1 MSKNIKKGFTIV
13 ELLIVIIVIGILAG
27 IVVVTYQGVQN
38 KARTTSA
45 QQSAKQILDKAEVY
59 NATMSAFPADEAAL
73 INPVDENGDP
83 LTTAL
88 LNTALIEALDGAPSA
103 TTKDKIE
110 YGTCTGTDDQGAFA
124 KYWNYETDKVAE
136 MSTGTCTV
144 IPVTP

>member
-38 KARTTSA
+38 KARTTSV

-83 LTTAL
+83 LATAQ
-88 LNTALIEALDGAPSA
+88 LNTALITALDGEPSE
-103 TTKDKIE
+103 TSKDKIQ
-110 YGTCTGTDDQGAFA
+110 YARCDGGLGATA
-124 KYWNYETDKVAE
+124 TYWNYETNAAVTIT
-136 MSTGTCTV
+136 TGTCT
-144 IPVTP
+144 PVTP

>member
-59 NATMSAFPADEAAL
+59 NATMASYPADEDAL

-83 LTTAL
+83 LTTAQ
-88 LNTALIEALDGAPSA
+88 LNTALIEALDGTPSA
-103 TTKDKIE
+103 TSKDKID
-110 YGTCTGTDDQGAFA
+110 YAVCTGGLGATA
-124 KYWNYETDKVAE
+124 TYYNYETNAAVTIT
-136 MSTGTCTV
+136 TGTCT
-144 IPVTP
+144 PVTP